1 MPLIFLEGLRKADD
15 KITKFYIPARHALVE
30 YARGMADNTIVFQM
44 RNGSTITV
52 PIEVIKCSLKPS
64 LYYHSKA
71 RVIARAF

>member
-1 MPLIFLEGLRKADD
+1 M
-15 KITKFYIPARHALVE
+15 VE

-52 PIEVIKCSLKPS
+52 PIEAIKCSLKPS